1 MSFSFWKQ
9 RINAVASYGILNNTE
24 DYPQLYVRF
33 QQVVKYIKV
42 YKIIKT
48 TRMAENSFE
57 LKIRWQFSKD
67 FFLGSYLLLFPN

>member
-33 QQVVKYIKV
+33 QQ
-42 YKIIKT
+42 
-48 TRMAENSFE
+48 
-57 LKIRWQFSKD
+57 L
-67 FFLGSYLLLFPN
+67 